1 MRSARVPLAYI
12 QRSNATKAQVFTAGS
27 FAPPVFAASAMVGVM
42 FTRLRRQGGL
52 GLPAD
57 VTSQVEL
64 FAMGPTPSAM
74 AVQKELSALPSGL
87 ISAAER
93 QVARGDLSRPVPA
106 DLPYSPWVPI
116 EAPWTPALLKHL
128 RHVRWYSS
136 DRFDGDHLE
145 YWYGIAGQNCEDAWI
160 LEDERELRLQ
170 GLYIMEHVHPTFGFR
185 VKRKTSPEDI
195 ASRNRL

>member
-1 MRSARVPLAYI
+1 M
-12 QRSNATKAQVFTAGS
+12 
-27 FAPPVFAASAMVGVM
+27 
-42 FTRLRRQGGL
+42 
-52 GLPAD
+52 
-57 VTSQVEL
+57 
-64 FAMGPTPSAM
+64 
-74 AVQKELSALPSGL
+74 
-87 ISAAER
+87 
-93 QVARGDLSRPVPA
+93 
-106 DLPYSPWVPI
+106 PI

-136 DRFDGDHLE
+136 DRFDGDNLE

>member
-1 MRSARVPLAYI
+1 MLKYYLPPALRP
-12 QRSNATKAQVFTAGS
+12 S
-27 FAPPVFAASAMVGVM
+27 FADSAMVGVM

-52 GLPAD
+52 GLPLE
-57 VTSQVEL
+57 VTSLVER

-74 AVQKELSALPSGL
+74 AVRKELIALPSGL
-87 ISAAER
+87 IAAAAR
-93 QVARGDLSRPVPA
+93 QLSREA
-106 DLPYSPWVPI
+106 LSRTLPDYVPWVPT

-128 RHVRWYSS
+128 RHVRSCRCRR
-136 DRFDGDHLE
+136 DRFDGEHLE
-145 YWYGIAGQNCEDAWI
+145 YWLGIAGQDAEDAWI

>member
-1 MRSARVPLAYI
+1 MLAMAGLHTLWSRLAEAI
-12 QRSNATKAQVFTAGS
+12 SSQRRLKYYLPPVLRPS
-27 FAPPVFAASAMVGVM
+27 FADRAMVGVM

-93 QVARGDLSRPVPA
+93 QLARGDLS
-106 DLPYSPWVPI
+106 
-116 EAPWTPALLKHL
+116 
-128 RHVRWYSS
+128 
-136 DRFDGDHLE
+136 
-145 YWYGIAGQNCEDAWI
+145 
-160 LEDERELRLQ
+160 
-170 GLYIMEHVHPTFGFR
+170 
-185 VKRKTSPEDI
+185 
-195 ASRNRL
+195 

>member
-12 QRSNATKAQVFTAGS
+12 QRNNATQAQVCTAGS

-42 FTRLRRQGGL
+42 FTCLRRQGGL

-93 QVARGDLSRPVPA
+93 QVARGGFVSTCPSRPA
-106 DLPYSPWVPI
+106 ILAMGAHRSPVDSCSL
-116 EAPWTPALLKHL
+116 EA
-128 RHVRWYSS
+128 SS
-136 DRFDGDHLE
+136 SRTLV
-145 YWYGIAGQNCEDAWI
+145 Q
-160 LEDERELRLQ
+160 
-170 GLYIMEHVHPTFGFR
+170 FGEF
-185 VKRKTSPEDI
+185 
-195 ASRNRL
+195 